1 MEKISSARLR
11 LMSGVITCGAM
22 GLSALTALSQQGPA
36 DGWFWYI
43 LITVIALI
51 GVGYASLL
59 GTEIN
64 LSIGVKGGL
73 PLIVLSVEEYMEAP
87 PGWSPPEGQEGDTHS
102 HVRPVWEL
110 RTPSSW
116 E

>member
-1 MEKISSARLR
+1 MDKISCARLR

-22 GLSALTALSQQGPA
+22 GLIALTALSQQGPA
-36 DGWFWYI
+36 DGWGWYI
-43 LITVIALI
+43 LIAVIAVV
-51 GVGYASLL
+51 GVGYASLI
-59 GTEIN
+59 GTEVN
-64 LSIGVKGGL
+64 LSVGVKGGL
-73 PLIVLSVEEYMEAP
+73 PLVILTVEEYTEAP
-87 PGWSPPEGQEGDTHS
+87 LGWSPPEGQEGDTHS